1 MKEFSAQTGGRYTYI
16 DDIINLQELSLAF
29 ASVFNDCDN
38 FIVSGCEVSGST
50 ISSGFVYLNGKLRK
64 FSGATGIGTWPQ
76 YIYELN
82 RTESVAYA
90 SGADKVGRNDYGC
103 SIGASVP
110 STPDKLTNAIPAYIQ
125 ITKTGGKQLRE
136 AFFGKYALLLNSVY
150 GSQTVNGDVTFKNNV
165 NVNSVLTT
173 NKNHI
178 FKDGESICQM
188 FWEGRLFNI
197 NARIGNGTSYNFR
210 VDDTSE
216 SFVFSIAGVDVC
228 TISKNGVD
236 FMPIK
241 ASSST
246 SGNITSISDQ
256 IYNSGTASDDGTLYI
271 NYKGYNND
279 VNYFRNT
286 VIGNGKGNAIVKV
299 IGSSGFVGV
308 TGSLSVSSAMK
319 DGITLKH
326 NTLGKAS
333 MSLTK
338 LISWIDKNDEKMA
351 FIGYNSSA
359 DNILYI
365 NNVIA
370 DIEIEGLTSV
380 NIGPVIKENGTS
392 LKDKYVLKDDLEE
405 LLGGKV
411 DSDNV
416 YSSTAADSKF
426 AKLKGGLS
434 QFVNDENTKEVLRKQ
449 IGAIPIGE
457 LDDYVRLDKY
467 LSDMAKTEAEKEK
480 ICENIGAARTGDFQS
495 KIPDTGWVRIA
506 NTDLYARQIGSHVCV
521 QGKMITVHTGSVA
534 FTLPNQISAPR
545 YDVAFRSVM
554 DCNHNWGCVIPG
566 GSKEC
571 KVVYCDHCG
580 KYISVSFSYM
590 V

>member
-1 MKEFSAQTGGRYTYI
+1 MKEFSAQTGGRYTYV

-50 ISSGFVYLNGKLRK
+50 ISAGFVYLNGKLRK

-103 SIGASVP
+103 SIGSSVP
-110 STPDKLTNAIPAYIQ
+110 STPDQLTNAIPAYIQ
-125 ITKTGGKQLRE
+125 IAKTGGKQMKE
-136 AFFGKYALLLNSVY
+136 AFFGKYALLLNSAY
-150 GSQTVNGDVTFKNNV
+150 GSQTVNGDVVFKNNV
-165 NVNSVLTT
+165 NINSVLTT

-178 FKDGESICQM
+178 FKDGESVCQM

-197 NARIGNGTSYNFR
+197 NSRIGTGTSYNFR
-210 VDDTSE
+210 IDDTSE

-228 TISKNGVD
+228 TISKSGVD

-241 ASSST
+241 SSSST
-246 SGNITSISDQ
+246 SGNITSTSDQ

-271 NYKGYNND
+271 NYKGYND
-279 VNYFRNT
+279 DINYYRNT
-286 VIGNGKGNAIVKV
+286 VIGNGKGNAIIRIV
-299 IGSSGFVGV
+299 GSSGLVGV
-308 TGSLSVSSAMK
+308 TGSLNVSSAMK

-326 NTLGKAS
+326 NTLGKS
-333 MSLTK
+333 SVSLTK
-338 LISWIDKNDEKMA
+338 LISWTDKDDEKIA

-370 DIEIEGLTSV
+370 DIEIEGHTAV

-392 LKDKYVLKDDLEE
+392 LKDKYVLKDDLDE

-411 DSDNV
+411 DTDNV
-416 YSSTAADSKF
+416 YSSTDADNKF
-426 AKLKGGLS
+426 AKIKGGLS

-457 LDDYVRLDKY
+457 LDSYTRLDKY

-495 KIPDTGWVRIA
+495 KISDTGWIKIA
-506 NTDLYARQIGSHVCV
+506 NTDLYARQIGSHVCI
-521 QGKMITVHTGSVA
+521 QGKMTTVHTGSIA
-534 FTLPNQISAPR
+534 FTLPNQISAPK

-554 DCNHNWGCVIPG
+554 DCNHNWGCVISG
-566 GSKEC
+566 ESKEC